1 MNYYENTFGMTQE
14 TQKYIQSETNH
25 FKPEVG
31 IILGTGLAGLV
42 SEITIAYELPYE
54 NIPHFVQSTVESHKG
69 KLIFGELSGKKV
81 VCMQG
86 RFHYYE
92 GYSMKEITYPVRV
105 MHALGIKN
113 LLISNAAGGLNPA
126 FSESDLMI
134 ITDHISLFMPD
145 NPLWGKNIS
154 GDRFP
159 DMSEPYCPKLLAEAR
174 RIVKENQMTA
184 VKEGVY
190 LPVPGPQLETK
201 AEYRMLRQL
210 GADAVGMS
218 TVPEVIVAVQLQLP
232 VFGISVITDLC
243 IPETL
248 KKAELSHILANAAVA
263 EPKMTFLIKELI
275 KSV

>member
-1 MNYYENTFGMTQE
+1 MQE
-14 TQKYIQSETNH
+14 TLDYINQHTH
-25 FKPEVG
+25 GFKPEVG

-42 SEITIAYELPYE
+42 SEIEVLYELPYQD
-54 NIPHFVQSTVESHKG
+54 IPHFVQSTVESHKG
-69 KLIFGELSGKKV
+69 KLIFGEISDKRV

-105 MHALGIKN
+105 MEALGIKH
-113 LLISNAAGGLNPA
+113 LFVSNAAGGLNPE

-134 ITDHISLFMPD
+134 ITDHISLFLPS
-145 NPLWGKNIS
+145 NPLFGKNIS

-159 DMSEPYCPKLLAEAR
+159 DMSEPYSSALIKSAREIVEKLKIEG
-174 RIVKENQMTA
+174 

-190 LPVPGPQLETK
+190 VCVTGPQLETK
-201 AEYRMLRQL
+201 AEYRLLNQL

-218 TVPEVIVAVQLQLP
+218 TVPEVITAIQLGLQ
-232 VFGISVITDLC
+232 VFAASIITDMC

-248 KKAELSHILANAAVA
+248 KKAELSHILDNAAKA
-263 EPKMTFLIKELI
+263 EPKMTLLFKHLIL
-275 KSV
+275 SLD

>member
-1 MNYYENTFGMTQE
+1 MIHQKIEETLNYL
-14 TQKYIQSETNH
+14 QSFTH
-25 FKPEVG
+25 DYTPEIG

-42 SEITIAYELPYE
+42 SEINIEFELPYE
-54 NIPHFVQSTVESHKG
+54 KIPHFVQSTVESHKG

-92 GYSMKEITYPVRV
+92 GYSMKEITYPVRI
-105 MHALGIKN
+105 MHAIGIKN
-113 LLISNAAGGLNPA
+113 LFISNAAGGLNPT
-126 FSESDLMI
+126 FSESDVMM
-134 ITDHISLFMPD
+134 ITDHISLFLPD

-159 DMSEPYCPKLLAEAR
+159 DMSEPYCPKLLALAR
-174 RIVKENQMTA
+174 RIVLENGMENI
-184 VKEGVY
+184 KEGIY

-232 VFGISVITDLC
+232 VFGISAITDMC
-243 IPETL
+243 IPESL
-248 KKAELSHILANAAVA
+248 KKAELAHILANAAVA

-275 KSV
+275 KSI

>member
-1 MNYYENTFGMTQE
+1 MIETTKAYLQE
-14 TQKYIQSETNH
+14 QTKY
-25 FKPEVG
+25 FFPEVG

-42 SEITIAYELPYE
+42 SEIDVKYEIPYE

-69 KLIFGELSGKKV
+69 KLIFGILSGKNV

-113 LLISNAAGGLNPA
+113 LLVSNAAGGLNPA
-126 FSESDLMI
+126 FSESDIMI
-134 ITDHISLFMPD
+134 ITDHISLFLPD

-159 DMSEPYCPKLLAEAR
+159 DMSEPYCPNLLSKAR
-174 RIVKENQMTA
+174 NIVKQNKMTN
-184 VKEGVY
+184 VQEGVY
-190 LPVPGPQLETK
+190 TPVPGPQLETK
-201 AEYRMLRQL
+201 AEYRLLRQL
-210 GADAVGMS
+210 GSDAVGMS

-248 KKAELSHILANAAVA
+248 KKAELSHILSNAAVA

-275 KSV
+275 KAI